1 MSGAMAVAHW
11 AAHVPNGWSRAGAMG
26 LIPYNNNGNLA
37 ILYGFFFLYVTF
49 ASGGAWSTDALRRGR
64 SSARPSA
71 IR

>member
-1 MSGAMAVAHW
+1 
-11 AAHVPNGWSRAGAMG
+11 MG